1 MSDIKSFE
9 IRNNV
14 SKTYAS
20 IAKNGGSCCCGSSL
34 GASPL
39 SASQK
44 MGYSSEEL
52 ETVPD
57 GANLGLGC
65 GNPQVI
71 ASLQPGETVVD
82 LGSGGGF
89 DCFLAARKVGT
100 SGRVIG
106 VDMTPEMIG
115 KAREN
120 SMRAKLANVEFR
132 LGEIEH
138 LPIADNTVDV
148 IISNCVINLS
158 PEKAQVFAEAN
169 RVLKPGG
176 RIAVSDVVALQA
188 FPEIML
194 KDSMALCRCVSG
206 AISKEQLEKLLKAA
220 GFTEVSVTLQPE
232 SRELIKTWFPDAE
245 KYVCSASIRAVKQKL
260 C

>member
-106 VDMTPEMIG
+106 VDMTPE
-115 KAREN
+115 
-120 SMRAKLANVEFR
+120 
-132 LGEIEH
+132 
-138 LPIADNTVDV
+138 
-148 IISNCVINLS
+148 
-158 PEKAQVFAEAN
+158 
-169 RVLKPGG
+169 
-176 RIAVSDVVALQA
+176 
-188 FPEIML
+188 IML
-194 KDSMALCRCVSG
+194 KDSMALCSCVSG

>member
-71 ASLQPGETVVD
+71 ASLQP
-82 LGSGGGF
+82 
-89 DCFLAARKVGT
+89 
-100 SGRVIG
+100 
-106 VDMTPEMIG
+106 
-115 KAREN
+115 
-120 SMRAKLANVEFR
+120 
-132 LGEIEH
+132 
-138 LPIADNTVDV
+138 
-148 IISNCVINLS
+148 
-158 PEKAQVFAEAN
+158 
-169 RVLKPGG
+169 
-176 RIAVSDVVALQA
+176 
-188 FPEIML
+188 
-194 KDSMALCRCVSG
+194 
-206 AISKEQLEKLLKAA
+206 
-220 GFTEVSVTLQPE
+220 
-232 SRELIKTWFPDAE
+232 
-245 KYVCSASIRAVKQKL
+245 
-260 C
+260 